1 MHQGYFLISDKD
13 LKNETSKIVEK
24 FSTEHLIDGWNNIS
38 IDDIGISLGI
48 SRSPQNLRLK
58 SSFR

>member
-24 FSTEHLIDGWNNIS
+24 FSTEHLMDGWNNIS
-38 IDDIGISLGI
+38 IDDIGIVHSWNFQIREVLT
-48 SRSPQNLRLK
+48 

>member
-24 FSTEHLIDGWNNIS
+24 FSTEHLMDGWNNIS
-38 IDDIGISLGI
+38 IDDIGIVHSWNFQIREVL
-48 SRSPQNLRLK
+48 Q

>member
-24 FSTEHLIDGWNNIS
+24 FSTEHLMDGWNNIS
-38 IDDIGISLGI
+38 IDDIGIVHSWNFQI
-48 SRSPQNLRLK
+48 REVLK

>member
-24 FSTEHLIDGWNNIS
+24 FSTEHLMDGWNNIS
-38 IDDIGISLGI
+38 IDDIGIVHSW
-48 SRSPQNLRLK
+48 NLQIREVLK
-58 SSFR
+58 SSF